1 MELLAKVAEYKEAF
15 KNNGINVD
23 DNRIFD
29 LVRTELNKGDGSRQ
43 RQDVLLGNNV
53 LAATNS
59 PILTNHHPAV

>member
-29 LVRTELNKGDGSRQ
+29 LVWTELNKGDGSRQ
-43 RQDVLLGNNV
+43 R
-53 LAATNS
+53 
-59 PILTNHHPAV
+59 